1 MFEAMSK
8 RQGQNGSSDASL
20 KLSGHPINQR
30 TLKNPISCTG
40 VGLHSGVKVTM
51 ALKPAPADHGI
62 VFKRTDIAGNG
73 ALIPARWDMVDDTRL
88 CTGVSANGA
97 VVRTIEH
104 LMAALAGSRIDNLL
118 IEISGPEVPVMDGSA
133 HPFIFLID
141 CAGVVEQQAS
151 RQAIRVLRPIKLQ
164 DGDRVVSLEPADNFQ
179 VDLAIDFASSVI
191 RRQEMQVEVTSGAFR
206 SEVSRAR
213 TFGLEQEV
221 AMLRAAGLAKGGSL
235 DNAVVIGADN
245 KILNE
250 EGLRYED
257 EFVRHKV
264 LDAVGD
270 LYLAGHPILGCFRGR
285 CSGHAMNNLLLR
297 ALFSDPTAYR
307 LEPMCETLVV
317 PAAGAELLPAR
328 AVAARA

>member
-1 MFEAMSK
+1 MFEAMTK
-8 RQGQNGSSDASL
+8 RQGATGNGL
-20 KLSGHPINQR
+20 TLSGHPLKQR

-51 ALKPAPADHGI
+51 NLKPAPVDHGI

-97 VVRTIEH
+97 QVRTIEH
-104 LMAALAGSRIDNLL
+104 LMAALSGCRIDNLL

-141 CAGVVEQQAS
+141 CAGVVEQDAP
-151 RQAIRVLRPIKLQ
+151 RMAIRVLRSIKLQ
-164 DGDRVVSLEPADNFQ
+164 DGDRVVSLEPADSFRI
-179 VDLAIDFASSVI
+179 DLAIDFATSAIS
-191 RRQEMQVEVTSGAFR
+191 RQEMEIDVNTGSFR
-206 SEVSRAR
+206 TEVSRAR

-250 EGLRYED
+250 EGLRYDD

-270 LYLAGHPILGCFRGR
+270 LYLAGHPILGSFHGR
-285 CSGHAMNNLLLR
+285 MSGHAMNNLLLR
-297 ALFSDPTAYR
+297 ALLSDPTAFR

-317 PAAGAELLPAR
+317 PAASGAEVLPVR
-328 AVAARA
+328 AVAAKA

>member
-8 RQGQNGSSDASL
+8 RQEQNGSHDGL
-20 KLSGHPINQR
+20 KLSGHPIKQR

-51 ALKPAPADHGI
+51 ALKPAPVGHGI

-88 CTGVSANGA
+88 CTGVSASGA

-104 LMAALAGSRIDNLL
+104 LMAALSGSRIDNLL

-133 HPFIFLID
+133 QPFIFLID
-141 CAGVVEQQAS
+141 CAGVVEQEAP
-151 RQAIRVLRPIKLQ
+151 RMAIRVLRPIRIQ
-164 DGDRVVSLEPADNFQ
+164 DGEKVVALEPAPNFQ
-179 VDLAIDFASSVI
+179 IDLAIDFASQAIS
-191 RRQEMQVEVTSGAFR
+191 RQEMALDVTASAFR

-250 EGLRYED
+250 EGLRYDD

-270 LYLAGHPILGCFRGR
+270 LYLAGHPILGRFHGR
-285 CSGHAMNNLLLR
+285 MSGHAMNNLLLR
-297 ALFSDPTAYR
+297 ALLSDPTAYR
-307 LEPMCETLVV
+307 LEPLCETLIV
-317 PAAGAELLPAR
+317 PANQAAEVLPAR
-328 AVAARA
+328 AVAAKA